1 MKREIAKIYNIKT
14 QMFKRF
20 QKDEKVYD
28 KMRNYRSS
36 ARIRHIDFEIR
47 IHNVKM

>member
-1 MKREIAKIYNIKT
+1 MKREIVKMYNIKK

-20 QKDEKVYD
+20 QKDEKVYN

-47 IHNVKM
+47 IHIVKM